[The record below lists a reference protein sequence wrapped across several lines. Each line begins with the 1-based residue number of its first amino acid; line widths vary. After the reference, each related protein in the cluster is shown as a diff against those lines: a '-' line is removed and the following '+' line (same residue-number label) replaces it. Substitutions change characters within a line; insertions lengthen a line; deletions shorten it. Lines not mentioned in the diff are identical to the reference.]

1 MNEFILHHYP
11 ASPYAEK
18 IRLMLGFKG
27 LRWKSVII
35 PVMMPKPD
43 VIALTGGYRRTPLL
57 QIGADVYCDT
67 ARIALELERRA
78 PSPTLNPFG
87 DTFAVQAMS
96 SLAESALFNT
106 AVPIAFQP
114 DNIKIFFPDA
124 KPDFLPSF
132 GADRVAMRK
141 GGTVRRGPLGESK
154 SVFVYLAQKLENQ
167 FADGR
172 VFLLGNAPC
181 TADFSV
187 YHTVWPVG
195 RVPALAAL
203 LKPMPRLIAWMARMQ
218 AIGHGKSTT
227 LSSSQALEIS
237 KAAKPAPIK
246 GAQAYETD
254 GAALGD
260 TVEVMPVDYALDP
273 VRGELLN
280 ATTDEIA
287 VRRSDPRAGTVVVH
301 FPRMG
306 FQLQKAG

>member
-1 MNEFILHHYP
+1 MNDLILHHYP

-27 LRWKSVII
+27 AAWKSVII
-35 PVMMPKPD
+35 PVVMPKPD
-43 VIALTGGYRRTPLL
+43 VVALTGGYRRTPIL

-67 ARIALELERRA
+67 ARIALELERRV
-78 PSPTLNPFG
+78 PSPTLYPFG

-96 SLAESALFNT
+96 YLGENVLVNT

-114 DNIKIFFPDA
+114 DNIKVFFPDA
-124 KPDFLPSF
+124 KPDFLPTF
-132 GADRVAMRK
+132 GADRAAMRK

-154 SVFVYLAQKLENQ
+154 AVFAFLAQKLDSQ

-181 TADFSV
+181 AADFSV
-187 YHTVWPVG
+187 YHTVWPIG
-195 RVPALAAL
+195 RVAALASL
-203 LKPMPRLIAWMARMQ
+203 LKPLPRLAAWMARMQ
-218 AIGHGKSTT
+218 AIGHGKPGNF
-227 LSSSQALEIS
+227 SSAKALEIAR
-237 KAAKPAPIK
+237 AAGPGAIK
-246 GAQAYETD
+246 DAQAYETD
-254 GAALGD
+254 GVALGD

-280 ATTDEIA
+280 ASTEEIA
-287 VRRSDPRAGTVVVH
+287 VRRSDARAGTVVIH

-306 FQLQKAG
+306 FQLRKAE